1 MEIAVTLPTVNIA
14 MLGASGVGKTSFMAR
29 LYSRLQEDVCGLS
42 IRATQSAVHDDLKQL
57 GAAVARGSYPPGTAF
72 RTDYE
77 FLLLLRGEAALRFH
91 WHDYFGQALDRV
103 DTDTQTHALLR
114 DLETMDALLLF
125 CDADD
130 LRKGR
135 SGIVNILAAMSLA
148 NAALSATPRAINVVF
163 VLTKADLIDT
173 WSGSMLRPI
182 EGLMGGIAAKQ
193 SLKGAIVP
201 VSCTDATRDVALPLL
216 FVLRCAAKRHLSEQ
230 KDAEATA
237 NRQSEDW
244 REKSRGFWGFLRAID
259 DILSGLPTD
268 AEMAQRCS
276 ARAEE
281 SRLLRV
287 ALEPSAAA
295 LARATSRVVRLK
307 KGLAAEDYAAMLGS
321 TTDAASTRDA
331 RTKTHGIWR

>member
-1 MEIAVTLPTVNIA
+1 MLPTVNIA

-29 LYSRLQEDVCGLS
+29 LYSRLQEAVCELS
-42 IRATQSAVHDDLKQL
+42 IRATKSTVHDELKQL
-57 GAAVARGSYPPGTAF
+57 GDAVAHGRFPPGTAF

-77 FLLLLRGEAALRFH
+77 FMLLLRGETALRFH

-114 DLETMDALLLF
+114 DLDTMDALLMF

-135 SGIVNILAAMSLA
+135 PGIANILAAMSLA
-148 NAALSATPRAINVVF
+148 NAALSATARAISVVI
-163 VLTKADLIDT
+163 VLTKADLIDA
-173 WSGSMLRPI
+173 WSVSMLRPL
-182 EGLMGGIAAKQ
+182 EGLMAGVAAKA

-201 VSCTDATRDVALPLL
+201 VSCTDAALDVALPLL
-216 FVLRCAAKRHLSEQ
+216 FVLRCAAKRHVSEQ

-237 NRQSEDW
+237 DKQSEYW

-259 DILSGLPTD
+259 DTLSGLPTD

-295 LARATSRVVRLK
+295 LTRATSRVVRLK
-307 KGLAAEDYAAMLGS
+307 KELTAADYAALLGGV
-321 TTDAASTRDA
+321 TGIAATHNPS
-331 RTKTHGIWR
+331 TKTRGVWR